1 MAKISIPAPCHEKWS
16 KMKPVRHDCRFC
28 AICEK
33 QVMDFTNKTDAEILE
48 HFKKNNGK
56 ICGRFRQEQ
65 LNRPLCTPTLK
76 PVAQARRSG
85 LTAAAASVAVLLM
98 AQQPVEVQYLA
109 PVQTEQ
115 SPVRQA
121 PTNTAKVA
129 PRHVKKQNA
138 ARIISG
144 KVVDEYTERGLE
156 NVKVKLSNTQHRT
169 TTNANGIFTLEV
181 PIKKLQNDPAKI
193 RLSSNG
199 YTTSEFLLTGRL
211 QIEDLSLV
219 FSLEKKRRKK
229 SKQLMGSPI
238 FFL

>member
-1 MAKISIPAPCHEKWS
+1 MAKISIPAPCHEKWL

-28 AICEK
+28 ATCEK
-33 QVMDFTNKTDAEILE
+33 QVVDFTNKTDTEILE
-48 HFKKNNGK
+48 HFKKKNGK

-65 LNRPLCTPTLK
+65 LDRPLYTPTLK
-76 PVAQARRSG
+76 RVVQARRSG

-98 AQQPVEVQYLA
+98 AQQPLDDQHLA

-115 SPVRQA
+115 SPVQQA
-121 PTNTAKVA
+121 HTKTGKVA
-129 PRHVKKQNA
+129 PPHIKKQNA
-138 ARIISG
+138 TRIISG

-156 NVKVKLSNTQHRT
+156 NVKVKLCNSQYRT
-169 TTNANGIFTLEV
+169 TTDANGIFTLEV
-181 PIKKLQNDPAKI
+181 PIKKLQNGPAKI

-199 YTTSEFLLTGRL
+199 YITSEFLLTDRL

-229 SKQLMGSPI
+229 SKQLMGSPR